1 MNNKWN
7 YIFDKKKIYIKDINL
22 QKLKKLNFEKISF
35 NLTNEV
41 YHIFTFQKYLKL
53 MNFISKKIELKKRS
67 SLCDFGSGNGG
78 ILYYLIRK
86 FNLQKCYS
94 IEISQNYL
102 NFQKKFIPNT
112 KFIKIDFSSIKKLKK
127 IKNQSV
133 DIVIVNSV
141 TQYFYSENYCKN
153 ILNELHRITSDKLFI
168 YDIKNKKLKK
178 EYISSICKK
187 KKLKITEYKKL
198 YKKTPLR
205 FYSKD
210 FFIKYCERNN
220 IKYSIFK
227 LPSFALDNKYGFC
240 LLIKKNEK

>member
-22 QKLKKLNFEKISF
+22 QKLKKLNFKKISF

-53 MNFISKKIELKKRS
+53 MNFISKKIELKKRN

-78 ILYYLIRK
+78 ILYYLIKRYD
-86 FNLQKCYS
+86 LSKCYS
-94 IEISQNYL
+94 LEISQNYL
-102 NFQKKFIPNT
+102 NFQKKFIPKT
-112 KFIKIDFSSIKKLKK
+112 KFIKIDFSSIKNLKK
-127 IKNQSV
+127 IKDQSV
-133 DIVIVNSV
+133 DIVVVNSV
-141 TQYFYSENYCKN
+141 AQYFYSNDYCKN
-153 ILNELHRITSDKLFI
+153 VLKELYRITSDKLFI
-168 YDIKNKKLKK
+168 YDIKNIKLKN
-178 EYISSICKK
+178 EYISSISKRK
-187 KKLKITEYKKL
+187 RMKITDYKKL

-210 FFIKYCERNN
+210 FFSKYCKKNN
-220 IKYSIFK
+220 IKFNIFK

-240 LLIKKNEK
+240 LLMKKK

>member
-1 MNNKWN
+1 MNNMWN
-7 YIFDKKKIYIKDINL
+7 YIFDKKKVYFKNIDL

-35 NLTNEV
+35 YLTNEV
-41 YHIFTFQKYLKL
+41 YHIFTFPKYLEL
-53 MNFISKKIELKKRS
+53 INFISKKIKLKERN

-78 ILYYLIRK
+78 ILYHSIKK
-86 FNLQKCYS
+86 FDLHKCYS
-94 IEISQNYL
+94 LEISQNQL

-141 TQYFYSENYCKN
+141 TQYFYSDEYCKN
-153 ILNELHRITSDKLFI
+153 VLKELYRITSDKLFI
-168 YDIKNKKLKK
+168 YDIKNKKLQN
-178 EYISSICKK
+178 EYISSICKRRK
-187 KKLKITEYKKL
+187 MKIIDYKKL

-205 FYSKD
+205 FYNKE
-210 FFIKYCERNN
+210 FFIKHCKRNN
-220 IKYSIFK
+220 IKFNIYK

-240 LLIKKNEK
+240 LLMKKK

>member
-1 MNNKWN
+1 M
-7 YIFDKKKIYIKDINL
+7 
-22 QKLKKLNFEKISF
+22 
-35 NLTNEV
+35 
-41 YHIFTFQKYLKL
+41 
-53 MNFISKKIELKKRS
+53 
-67 SLCDFGSGNGG
+67 
-78 ILYYLIRK
+78 
-86 FNLQKCYS
+86 
-94 IEISQNYL
+94 
-102 NFQKKFIPNT
+102 
-112 KFIKIDFSSIKKLKK
+112 
-127 IKNQSV
+127 
-133 DIVIVNSV
+133 
-141 TQYFYSENYCKN
+141 
-153 ILNELHRITSDKLFI
+153 HRITSDKLFI

>member
-22 QKLKKLNFEKISF
+22 QKLKQFNFKKISF

-53 MNFISKKIELKKRS
+53 MDFISKKIELKKKN

-86 FNLQKCYS
+86 FDLRKCYS
-94 IEISQNYL
+94 VEISQNYL

-112 KFIKIDFSSIKKLKK
+112 KFIKIDFTSIKKLKK

-141 TQYFYSENYCKN
+141 AQYFYSDDYCKN
-153 ILNELHRITSDKLFI
+153 VLKELFRIASDKLFI
-168 YDIKNKKLKK
+168 YDIKNKKLKN
-178 EYISSICKK
+178 EYISSICKRK
-187 KKLKITEYKKL
+187 KIKIIDYKKL

-210 FFIKYCERNN
+210 FFSKYCKRNN
-220 IKYSIFK
+220 IKFNIFK

-240 LLIKKNEK
+240 LLMKKK